1 MTGRL
6 VLSFLLQVREEE
18 KGALALAQPLSFYP
32 TDEQNFICSVIS
44 DNVPF
49 NRIFLMKSFSNLI

>member
-1 MTGRL
+1 MYLDESEKKLYVTGRL

-44 DNVPF
+44 DNV
-49 NRIFLMKSFSNLI
+49 LD